1 MTGKLNSLGAALL
14 LVAIP
19 SVACRGEVQVVS
31 ERIESDSA
39 TAAFAFV
46 NVPAPARLDAAENA
60 VFTLVDGQADLNG
73 GQLTKLQ
80 DGKLPRDEDQP
91 AENFFFRAGSAGGRL
106 RADLGKTIA
115 LRQINTYSWHPGNRA
130 PQVYRLF
137 GSDGSAPGFNAEP
150 KRGTDPETCGWKL
163 IAAVDTRSKDGQAG
177 GQHGVSVRDSQD
189 NLGRHRYLLFDIAR
203 TAGDDPFGQT
213 FYGEIDVIGVDS
225 AAVPITTD
233 APRPITRTFV
243 ADGGRY
249 QFTLDTT
256 VAPDLTEWADQKLR
270 PVVQEWYPKIV
281 ALLPSE
287 GFTARTNV
295 TLRFRDDMGGTPA
308 SAGGRFVNCN
318 AGWFRRELQREAL
331 GSVVHELVHVVQ
343 SYGNGRRNSP
353 GNTRIPGWLV
363 EGIPDY
369 IRWFI
374 YEPQTQGAEITTR
387 NLDRARH
394 DASYRISANF
404 LNWVT
409 ANHDANLVRKLNAAG
424 RAGTYREELW
434 QEATGKTVQELGEAW
449 RKFHEQRLGVPAKP
463 SPVPAAAP

>member
-14 LVAIP
+14 LTAIP
-19 SVACRGEVQVVS
+19 SVACRAEVQVVS

-60 VFTLVDGQADLNG
+60 VFTVVDGQADLNG
-73 GQLTKLQ
+73 GQLAKLQ

-91 AENFFFRAGSAGGRL
+91 AESFFFRAGSAGGRI
-106 RADLGKTIA
+106 RADLGKSIA
-115 LRQINTYSWHPGNRA
+115 LRQINTYSWHPGSRA
-130 PQVYRLF
+130 PQVYRLYA
-137 GSDGSAPGFNAEP
+137 SDGGGTGFNAEP

-163 IAAVDTRSKDGQAG
+163 IAAIDTRAQDSQAG
-177 GQHGVSVRDSQD
+177 GQHGVSVRDSQAD
-189 NLGRHRYLLFDIAR
+189 LGRHRYLLFDIAR

-213 FYGEIDVIGVDS
+213 FYGEIDVIGTDS
-225 AAVPITTD
+225 SAVRITTD
-233 APRPITRTFV
+233 APRPITRSFE

-249 QFTLDTT
+249 HFTLDTT

-343 SYGNGRRNSP
+343 SYGNGRRSGA
-353 GNTRIPGWLV
+353 GNNRIPGWLV

-374 YEPQTQGAEITTR
+374 YEPETQGAEITTR

-404 LNWVT
+404 LHWVT

-434 QEATGKTVQELGEAW
+434 QEATGKRVQELGEAW
-449 RKFHEQRLGVPAKP
+449 RRFHEQRLGVPAKLG
-463 SPVPAAAP
+463 PVPAAAP